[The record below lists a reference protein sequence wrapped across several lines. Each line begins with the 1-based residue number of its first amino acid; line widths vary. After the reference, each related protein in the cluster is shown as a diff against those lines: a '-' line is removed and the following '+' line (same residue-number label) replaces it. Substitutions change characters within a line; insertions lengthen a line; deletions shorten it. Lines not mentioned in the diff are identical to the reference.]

1 MPRMGRKRVA
11 RKRKSPYSRSNQI
24 MGWPKLKR
32 SANVYNLLPRMTRK
46 TVHWAASVPCAITNK
61 CTAPALG
68 KWQQISFKMNGL
80 NNPGQYA
87 LVGTASPTTIV
98 QMRAP
103 QELQIMASYYKSYR
117 VVGAKM
123 TVRIIQNVAN
133 TSNYIKFAL
142 TGTADQPV
150 APLTTEEDSTREVWD
165 FMIPPASKPSRIVHL
180 NSSPPGETK
189 SASLSKSWRVDNL
202 DFPVATDPSELE
214 ADMVRGTTLVGW
226 TVTDPTNVTWCTL
239 HLMAPLSPQA
249 DAEETYHLEVN
260 IEYDTLFFNRLTDH
274 LVQQV

>member
-1 MPRMGRKRVA
+1 MPRVGRKRVS
-11 RKRKSPYSRSNQI
+11 RKRKSPYSSSNQI

-32 SANVYNLLPRMTRK
+32 SANVDSLLPRMTRK
-46 TVHWAASVPCAITNK
+46 TVHWAASVPCAITHK
-61 CTAPALG
+61 CTSPNLG
-68 KWQQISFKMNGL
+68 KYQQISFKMNGF

-87 LVGTASPTTIV
+87 LVGTAAPVNIV

-103 QELQIMASYYKSYR
+103 QELQTMANYYKTYR
-117 VVGAKM
+117 VLGAKM

-142 TGTADQPV
+142 TGTAKQPD
-150 APLTTEEDSTREVWD
+150 APLVSEEDSTREVWD
-165 FMIPPASKPSRIVHL
+165 YMVPPSSKPSRIVHL

-189 SASLSKSWRVDNL
+189 SATLSKSWRVDNL
-202 DFPVATDPSELE
+202 DFPVTTDPSELD

-226 TVTDPTNVTWCTL
+226 TVADPSNTTWCTL
-239 HLMAPLSPQA
+239 HLMAPLSPQG

-260 IEYDTLFFNRLTDH
+260 IEYDTLFYNRLIDH
-274 LVQQV
+274 IVHQV